1 MLISMVFAYELVTK
15 QVQSTMHNLK
25 TNFNKFSKLV
35 DTFLSD
41 MLLSDRNFR
50 PYRNLPKLPDADI
63 VALTLCAEAMSID
76 SENYFWSKLTTDHST
91 DFPGLIHRSNFNRRK
106 RALAPFLQIY
116 NQRMAAQLNEGEN
129 AYIVDSMPI
138 PICNIARAG
147 RIRICRESS
156 EAAPDK
162 GFSSIT
168 KSWYFGY
175 KLHMVTSVRGVVHS
189 FQLSKA
195 SVHDLHF
202 LDEIKSGQLNNCV
215 LLGDKG
221 YISKEQQTDLFSTAK
236 IELAVPMRSNQKAHR
251 PYPYIFKRCRKRIE
265 TQFSQL
271 CDQFVIK
278 RNYTKTFN
286 GLCTRI
292 ISKIAA
298 FTSLQYLNTINN
310 RPLNHIKHAL
320 AA

>member
-1 MLISMVFAYELVTK
+1 MVFAYELVTK

-35 DTFLSD
+35 DSFLAD
-41 MLLSDRNFR
+41 ILNADRNFR
-50 PYRNLPKLPDADI
+50 LYPNSPRIVDADI
-63 VALTLCAEAMSID
+63 LALSLCAEAMSID
-76 SENYFWSKLTTDHST
+76 SENYFWSKLITDHKA
-91 DFPGLIHRSNFNRRK
+91 DFPALIDRSNFNRRK
-106 RALAPFLQIY
+106 RALAPFFQMY
-116 NQRMAAQLNEGEN
+116 NDRVAAHLNECEN
-129 AYIVDSMPI
+129 AYIVDSMPV

-147 RIRICRESS
+147 RLRICSESLQS
-156 EAAPDK
+156 APDK
-162 GFSSIT
+162 GYSAIT
-168 KSWYFGY
+168 KSWFFGY
-175 KLHMVTSVRGVVHS
+175 KLHLVTSVRGVVNS

-202 LDEIKSGQLNNCV
+202 LDEIKTGTLNNCV

-236 IELAVPMRSNQKAHR
+236 VELAVPMRSNQKDHK
-251 PYPYIFKRCRKRIE
+251 PYPYIFKRFRKRIE

-271 CDQFVIK
+271 CDQFVMK
-278 RNYTKTFN
+278 RNYAKTYN

-298 FTSLQYLNTINN
+298 FTSLQYLNVLNG
-310 RPLNHIKHAL
+310 RPLNHVKHAL